1 MLCTRPWSHSHLC
14 PAARILNPFWVR
26 RDISPLSARRPLSN
40 AELGMRRSHAAMM
53 GAQGRDRCHSA
64 VQRIPNLFKRPRMQP
79 RPLHRITPKMHAVH
93 VVGRI
98 DLAAPL

>member
-1 MLCTRPWSHSHLC
+1 
-14 PAARILNPFWVR
+14 
-26 RDISPLSARRPLSN
+26 
-40 AELGMRRSHAAMM
+40 MM

-98 DLAAPL
+98 DLAEPL